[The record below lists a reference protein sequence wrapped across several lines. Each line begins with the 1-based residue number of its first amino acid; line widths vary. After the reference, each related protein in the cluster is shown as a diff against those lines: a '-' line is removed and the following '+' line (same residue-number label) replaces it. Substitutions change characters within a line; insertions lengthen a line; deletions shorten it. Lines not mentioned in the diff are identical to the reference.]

1 VRKNE
6 SESGG
11 ERYIYKR
18 EIEREKEMA
27 EKSDIESER
36 VIESESESVLLLERR
51 IQWERDGDIYRK
63 R

>member
-1 VRKNE
+1 MV
-6 SESGG
+6 
-11 ERYIYKR
+11 
-18 EIEREKEMA
+18 

-51 IQWERDGDIYRK
+51 IQWERDRDIDRK